1 MADTEIAREI
11 GDAEALREAIANPEL
26 RPRDEG
32 IGCGRERPRL
42 RSRRLACGKAASE
55 GQRKGLGEHPRAPR
69 RAFRIAAACPEMAAP
84 AADIFGIALPPPTQT
99 PQRTQQPR
107 TARPRSPFNTP
118 LGPHVPAP

>member
-42 RSRRLACGKAASE
+42 RSRRLAFGKAASE
-55 GQRKGLGEHPRAPR
+55 GQRKGLGEHPRDQR
-69 RAFRIAAACPEMAAP
+69 RAFRIAAACPAM
-84 AADIFGIALPPPTQT
+84 
-99 PQRTQQPR
+99 
-107 TARPRSPFNTP
+107 RSDERRVGKEFVSTCRSRWSPS
-118 LGPHVPAP
+118 H

>member
-42 RSRRLACGKAASE
+42 RSRRLACAKAASE
-55 GQRKGLGEHPRAPR
+55 GQRTGLGENPRDQR
-69 RAFRIAAACPEMAAP
+69 SAFRITATCPELAAP
-84 AADIFGIALPPPTQT
+84 AQDSVGSGRHPLKQ
-99 PQRTQQPR
+99 PQ
-107 TARPRSPFNTP
+107 NT
-118 LGPHVPAP
+118 